1 MNKNEIVVN
10 VIGAGL
16 AGSEACYQLIKR
28 GIKVRLYEMR
38 GVKNTEAHVTNNFAE
53 LICSNSLRAKSITN
67 AVGLLKEEMN
77 QLDSL
82 IMKAAYTTEVE
93 AGGALAVDR
102 VLFSEY
108 VTNYLKNSDLVE
120 FVNEEVTEIPEGYT
134 IIASGPLTSDN
145 FSKAIQDFCGEDYL
159 YFFDSVAPIITEK
172 SINKDIAYLKSRYDK
187 GTASYYNCPMTKE
200 QFENFYHELVNA
212 ERVVPHDFE
221 LKVFEGCMAIEDMAS
236 RGEKTLLFGPMKP
249 VGLRHPETLV
259 QPYAVVQ
266 LRQDDVKKTMYNIV
280 GFQTHLKWG
289 EQKRIIQMIPGLENC
304 EIVRYGVMHRNTY
317 IQSPKVLNK
326 YYQTLK
332 RKNLF
337 FAGQIT
343 GVEGYL
349 ESASSGMI
357 AGINMARLVQGKEL
371 IDFTADTVIGSLS
384 NYISS
389 PNENLVPMNAN
400 FCLVNELLGRVKKK
414 ERKEVYA
421 SRSLNLIEKLKG
433 VVND

>member
-1 MNKNEIVVN
+1 MKKDVVVN

-38 GVKNTEAHVTNNFAE
+38 GKVNTEAHVTTNFAE
-53 LICSNSLRAKSITN
+53 LICSNSLRAKSVTN

-77 QLDSL
+77 RLDSL
-82 IMKAAYTTEVE
+82 IMKAAYATEVE

-108 VTNYLKNSDLVE
+108 VTKYLKESDLVE
-120 FVNEEVTEIPEGYT
+120 FVNEEVTEIPQGYT
-134 IIASGPLTSDN
+134 IIASGPLTSEK
-145 FSKAIQDFCGEDYL
+145 FSKAILEFCGNDYL

-172 SINKDIAYLKSRYDK
+172 SINKEIAYLKSRYDK
-187 GTASYYNCPMTKE
+187 GEASYYNCPMTEKE
-200 QFENFYHELVNA
+200 FKNFYNELINA
-212 ERVVPHDFE
+212 EKVIPHEFE
-221 LKVFEGCMAIEDMAS
+221 MKVFEGCMAIEDMAA

-266 LRQDDVKKTMYNIV
+266 LRQDDALKTLYNIV

-317 IQSPKVLNK
+317 IQGPKVLNK

-332 RKNLF
+332 RKDLF

-349 ESASSGMI
+349 ESASSGMV
-357 AGINMARLVQGKEL
+357 AGINMARLIEGKEL
-371 IDFTADTVIGSLS
+371 IDFTRDTSIGALANYVSTPNS
-384 NYISS
+384 NFI
-389 PNENLVPMNAN
+389 PMNAN
-400 FCLVNELLGRVKKK
+400 FCLVNELYGVKKK
-414 ERKEVYA
+414 ERKEMYA
-421 SRSLNLIEKLKG
+421 TRSLELIDKLVG
-433 VVND
+433 DING

>member
-1 MNKNEIVVN
+1 MKKDVVVN

-38 GVKNTEAHVTNNFAE
+38 GKVNTEAHVTTNFAE
-53 LICSNSLRAKSITN
+53 LICSNSLRAKSVTN
-67 AVGLLKEEMN
+67 AVGLLKEEMKR
-77 QLDSL
+77 LDSL
-82 IMKAAYTTEVE
+82 IMKAAYATEVE

-108 VTNYLKNSDLVE
+108 VTKYLKESDLVE
-120 FVNEEVTEIPEGYT
+120 FVNEEVTEIPQGYT
-134 IIASGPLTSDN
+134 IIASGPLTSEK
-145 FSKAIQDFCGEDYL
+145 FSKAILEFCGNDYL

-187 GTASYYNCPMTKE
+187 GEASYYNCPMTEKE
-200 QFENFYHELVNA
+200 FKNFYNELINA
-212 ERVVPHDFE
+212 EKVIPHEFE
-221 LKVFEGCMAIEDMAS
+221 MKVFEGCMAIEDMAA

-266 LRQDDVKKTMYNIV
+266 LRQDDALKTLYNIV

-317 IQSPKVLNK
+317 IQGPKVLNK

-332 RKNLF
+332 RKDLF

-349 ESASSGMI
+349 ESASSGMV
-357 AGINMARLVQGKEL
+357 AGINMARLIEGKEL
-371 IDFTADTVIGSLS
+371 IDFTRDTSIGALANYVSIPNS
-384 NYISS
+384 NFI
-389 PNENLVPMNAN
+389 PMNAN
-400 FCLVNELLGRVKKK
+400 FCLVNELYGVKKK
-414 ERKEVYA
+414 ERKEMYA
-421 SRSLNLIEKLKG
+421 TRSLELIDKLVG
-433 VVND
+433 DING

>member
-1 MNKNEIVVN
+1 MENVVVN

-38 GVKNTEAHVTNNFAE
+38 GKRNTEAHVTDGFAE
-53 LICSNSLRAKSITN
+53 LICSNSLRAKALTN

-77 QLDSL
+77 QIGSL
-82 IMKAAYTTEVE
+82 VMEAAYKNETP

-102 VLFSEY
+102 EGFSDY
-108 VTNYLKNSDLVE
+108 ITNYLKNHPLVE
-120 FVNEEVTEIPEGYT
+120 VVNEEVTQIPDGYT
-134 IIASGPLTSDN
+134 IIASGPLTSETL
-145 FSKAIQDFCGEDYL
+145 SKDIQALCGNDYL
-159 YFFDSVAPIITEK
+159 YFYDSVAPIITEQSIDK
-172 SINKDIAYLKSRYDK
+172 SKAYLKSRYDK
-187 GTASYYNCPMTKE
+187 GEASYYNCPMTKE
-200 QFENFYHELVNA
+200 EFDNFYNELIHA
-212 ERVVPHDFE
+212 EKVIPHDFE
-221 LKVFEGCMAIEDMAS
+221 LKVFEGCMAIEDMAV

-266 LRQDDVKKTMYNIV
+266 LRQDDAKKTLYNIV

-317 IQSPKVLNK
+317 MNSPQVLNK
-326 YYQTLK
+326 YYQTIK
-332 RKNLF
+332 RRDLF

-349 ESASSGMI
+349 ESASSGMV
-357 AGINMARLVQGKEL
+357 AGINMARLIQGKEM
-371 IDFTADTVIGSLS
+371 IDFTSDTSIGALA
-384 NYISS
+384 NYIAT
-389 PNENLVPMNAN
+389 PNSNFIPMNAN
-400 FCLVNELLGRVKKK
+400 FCLFNELIITERMRKK
-414 ERKEVYA
+414 ERKELYSV
-421 SRSLNLIEKLKG
+421 RSLKAIKEICEAINE
-433 VVND
+433 

>member
-1 MNKNEIVVN
+1 MKKDVVVN

-38 GVKNTEAHVTNNFAE
+38 GKVNTEAHVTTNFAE
-53 LICSNSLRAKSITN
+53 LICSNSLRAKSVTN

-77 QLDSL
+77 RLDSL
-82 IMKAAYTTEVE
+82 IMKAAYATEVE

-108 VTNYLKNSDLVE
+108 VTKYLKESDLVE
-120 FVNEEVTEIPEGYT
+120 FVNEEVTEIPQGYT
-134 IIASGPLTSDN
+134 IIASGPLTSEK
-145 FSKAIQDFCGEDYL
+145 FSKAILEFCDNDYL

-187 GTASYYNCPMTKE
+187 GEASYYNCPMTEKE
-200 QFENFYHELVNA
+200 FKNFYNELINA
-212 ERVVPHDFE
+212 EKVIPHEFE
-221 LKVFEGCMAIEDMAS
+221 MKVFEGCMAIEDMAA

-266 LRQDDVKKTMYNIV
+266 LRQDDALKTLYNIV

-317 IQSPKVLNK
+317 IQGPKVLNK

-332 RKNLF
+332 RNDLF

-349 ESASSGMI
+349 ESASSGMV
-357 AGINMARLVQGKEL
+357 AGINMARLIEGKEL
-371 IDFTADTVIGSLS
+371 IDFTRDTSIGALANYVSVPNS
-384 NYISS
+384 NFI
-389 PNENLVPMNAN
+389 PMNAN
-400 FCLVNELLGRVKKK
+400 FCLFNELYGVKKK
-414 ERKEVYA
+414 ERKEMYA
-421 SRSLNLIEKLKG
+421 TRSLELIDKLVG
-433 VVND
+433 DING

>member
-1 MNKNEIVVN
+1 MNKEVVVN

-38 GVKNTEAHVTNNFAE
+38 GKKNTEAHVTNNFAE
-53 LICSNSLRAKSITN
+53 LICSNSLRAKAVTN

-82 IMKAAYTTEVE
+82 IMKAAYATEVE

-108 VTNYLKNSDLVE
+108 VTNYLKNSELVE
-120 FVNEEVTEIPEGYT
+120 FVNEEVTSIPEGYT
-134 IIASGPLTSDN
+134 IIASGPLTSES
-145 FSKAIQDFCGEDYL
+145 FSKSIQEFCGEDYL

-172 SINKDIAYLKSRYDK
+172 SIDKSIVYLKSRYDK
-187 GTASYYNCPMTKE
+187 GEASYLNCPMTE
-200 QFENFYHELVNA
+200 DQFKKFYHELINA
-212 ERVVPHDFE
+212 EKVVPHEFE
-221 LKVFEGCMAIEDMAS
+221 MKVFEGCMAIEDMAA

-266 LRQDDVKKTMYNIV
+266 LRQDDAKKTLYNIV

-317 IQSPKVLNK
+317 IQGPKVLNK
-326 YYQTLK
+326 YYQTQN
-332 RKNLF
+332 RKDLF

-349 ESASSGMI
+349 ESASSGMV
-357 AGINMARLVQGKEL
+357 AGINMARLIQGKEL

-384 NYISS
+384 NYVAT
-389 PNENLVPMNAN
+389 PNSNFVPMNAN
-400 FCLVNELLGRVKKK
+400 FCLVNDFLGRVKKK
-414 ERKEVYA
+414 ERKEMYA
-421 SRSLNLIEKLKG
+421 TRSLDLIEKFKG
-433 VVND
+433 VVNE

>member
-1 MNKNEIVVN
+1 MKKDVVVN

-38 GVKNTEAHVTNNFAE
+38 GKVNTEAHVTTNFAE
-53 LICSNSLRAKSITN
+53 LICSNSLRAKSVTN

-77 QLDSL
+77 RLDSL
-82 IMKAAYTTEVE
+82 IMKAAYATEVE

-108 VTNYLKNSDLVE
+108 VTKYLKESDLVE
-120 FVNEEVTEIPEGYT
+120 FVNEEVTEIPQGYT
-134 IIASGPLTSDN
+134 IIASGPLTSEK
-145 FSKAIQDFCGEDYL
+145 FSKAILEFCGNDYL

-187 GTASYYNCPMTKE
+187 GEASYYNCPMTEKE
-200 QFENFYHELVNA
+200 FKNFYNELINA
-212 ERVVPHDFE
+212 EKVIPHEFE
-221 LKVFEGCMAIEDMAS
+221 MKVFEGCMAIEDMAA

-266 LRQDDVKKTMYNIV
+266 LRQDDALKTLYNIV

-317 IQSPKVLNK
+317 IQGPKVLNK

-332 RKNLF
+332 RKDLF

-349 ESASSGMI
+349 ESASSGMV
-357 AGINMARLVQGKEL
+357 AGINMARLIEGKEL
-371 IDFTADTVIGSLS
+371 IDFTRDTSIGALANYVSIPNS
-384 NYISS
+384 NFI
-389 PNENLVPMNAN
+389 PMNAN
-400 FCLVNELLGRVKKK
+400 FCLVNELYGVKKK
-414 ERKEVYA
+414 ERKEMYA
-421 SRSLNLIEKLKG
+421 TRSLELIDKLVG
-433 VVND
+433 DIDG